1 MTLDPVKNKERE
13 NAAKVPEDLLPGEAK
28 LKHTV
33 EVTMHKQ
40 AKVSTLKD
48 DANAGLTVAMNE
60 IPDGMACGLLAG
72 VSPVM
77 GLFAAVCGGIVGGIF
92 NSSKLMIISTTSAAA
107 FLLYQLTQAYP
118 EAQRVDALILLV
130 ILSGAFMILM
140 GLLRLGSLVRFVS
153 HSVMTGFLAGI
164 SILTILSQLPTL
176 FAIPA
181 EGTNKILQTINLFQN
196 IHLTNWH
203 ALLPGLATIACMI
216 LLPRTPLGHK
226 SAIVAIA
233 LPSLLI
239 FFMNWTDVE
248 VVTDVG
254 EIPTGIP
261 PLRLPDFS
269 LLQPSLLSGALS
281 LALITLIQAAG
292 VSQSVPNP
300 DGSRSNTSKD
310 FISQG
315 IANVT
320 SGLFGGIGVG
330 GSLGSTSLNIVSGAR
345 SRWAGILSGTLVLTL
360 VLLLPG
366 LVGNV
371 AMPVLAA
378 IMIFAMASSLK
389 MEENIQVWN
398 AGWAARIGLVSTFLV
413 TLFMPVQYAVLI
425 GVLISFTLYFF
436 TSSRLVKLRRR
447 RLTREGWFEEMALP
461 AAIEQEGIHIFAVD
475 GDLHFAGARTL
486 ENQWPKLAPE
496 TRRPVIILELRGRNN
511 IGATLT
517 EVIEN
522 FYDKI
527 RMAGGRF
534 YLTELG
540 ANSYVAFQAQ
550 AASEVL
556 RGIRMLRKDT
566 IVGNST
572 RQAVLEAQE
581 WLKKGAPA
589 EGTYT

>member
-1 MTLDPVKNKERE
+1 MMIDPGNKGDGKT
-13 NAAKVPEDLLPGEAK
+13 AKVPDDQLPGEAE

-33 EVTMHKQ
+33 EVARHKR
-40 AKVSTLKD
+40 AKGATLKD

-130 ILSGAFMILM
+130 LLSGAFMILM
-140 GLLRLGSLVRFVS
+140 GLLKLGSLVRFVS

-181 EGTNKILQTINLFQN
+181 EGSNKILQTLNLFQN

-203 ALLPGLATIACMI
+203 ALVPGLATIVFML

-239 FFMNWTDVE
+239 FFMKWTDVE

-269 LLQPSLLSGALS
+269 LLQPALISGALS

-345 SRWAGILSGTLVLTL
+345 SRWAGIFSGMLVLTL

-389 MEENIQVWN
+389 MEENRQVWN
-398 AGWAARIGLVSTFLV
+398 AGWGARIGLVCTFLV
-413 TLFMPVQYAVLI
+413 TLFLPVQFAVLI
-425 GVLISFTLYFF
+425 GVLLSFTLYFF
-436 TSSRLVKLRRR
+436 TSSRLVKLHRRQ
-447 RLTREGWFEEMALP
+447 LTSEGWFEEIPMP
-461 AAIEQEGIHIFAVD
+461 QEIENEAVHIFAVD
-475 GDLHFAGARTL
+475 GDLHFAGARML
-486 ENQWPKLAPE
+486 ENQWPKLDPQ
-496 TRRPVIILELRGRNN
+496 TRQPVIILELRGRNN

-522 FYDKI
+522 FYDKVKK
-527 RMAGGRF
+527 AGGRF
-534 YLTELG
+534 YITELG
-540 ANSYVAFQAQ
+540 ENSYASFQAQ
-550 AASEVL
+550 AAPEVL
-556 RGIRMLRKDT
+556 GGIRMLRKDS
-566 IVGNST
+566 IVGKST
-572 RQAVLEAQE
+572 RQAVLEAQD
-581 WLKKGAPA
+581 WLKNGAA
-589 EGTYT
+589 TY